1 MLGVLMLQTQFPR
14 PAGDVGHPASFRM
27 PVRWQVVTGATP
39 GRVVQQ
45 GDMALLQPFIQAGL
59 DLVAQGAQALTTS
72 CGFLVRFQ
80 QELQAALP
88 VPVWT
93 SSLLKLPE
101 LRRPG
106 VVTVDAASLGA
117 AELACAGASAD
128 TPVEGLAP
136 GCGLQRS
143 LLEDLPTLDIEGAR
157 RDVVA
162 AALRLVQRHPALDAI
177 VLECTN
183 MPPYA
188 QDVARATGR
197 PVHHLM
203 TLVHER
209 WALLAELA
217 APDEHAAPAEDAE
230 LSARP
235 RPLNLHPRPA
245 AAVQP
250 AGHDPS

>member
-14 PAGDVGHPASFRM
+14 LAGDVGHPASFRM
-27 PVRWQVVTGATP
+27 PVRWQVVQGATP
-39 GRVVQQ
+39 ERVVPQT
-45 GDMALLQPFIQAGL
+45 DAALLAPFIDAAHQL
-59 DLVAQGAQALTTS
+59 ISQGARALTTS

-101 LRRPG
+101 LHRPG
-106 VVTVDAASLGA
+106 VLTVDAGSLGP
-117 AELACAGASAD
+117 AELVCAGAAAD

-136 GCGLQRS
+136 GCSLQRT
-143 LLEDLPTLDIEGAR
+143 LLLDLPTLDPPAAR
-157 RDVVA
+157 QDVVE
-162 AALRLVQRHPALDAI
+162 AALRLMGRHPHLDAI

-188 QDVARATGR
+188 DDVARVTGL
-197 PVHHLM
+197 PVHHVM

-209 WALLAELA
+209 WARLPRARVGA
-217 APDEHAAPAEDAE
+217 A
-230 LSARP
+230 
-235 RPLNLHPRPA
+235 
-245 AAVQP
+245 
-250 AGHDPS
+250 